1 MLKEITTL
9 LPRLCHA
16 LLCASLV
23 ALLPIA
29 ASAQTAPE
37 PERETLLNGLRI
49 LYWPQPGNPNV
60 LLRLRI
66 HSGAAF
72 DFADKGGMMAL
83 LSDALFPDP
92 STREYVN
99 EELGGRLEVST
110 TYDAID
116 VTISGKATALERM
129 IDLLRG
135 AVLTTQLGADNVAT
149 LKTARLKLLSDKPS
163 SAAVA
168 ADRAIAV
175 RLFGAFPYGHP
186 ASGTAA
192 TVAKVERADLL
203 LARER
208 FLNSDNA
215 SVAVVGGV
223 EKPRLMRA
231 LRQLLGPW
239 GKADRTVPATFKQ
252 PGPPNARVFV
262 IDTPAGAST
271 EVRLAIRGL
280 SRGDSDALTADL
292 LALIARDRWQ
302 SVVPELSNA
311 SVRHEDHLLPG
322 IFLFS
327 ANVPQGSAAKAA
339 AAAQDV
345 MRKLSQAAPTADEVE
360 RARLAL
366 LTQLS
371 QQFSQPA
378 GLAEAWLD
386 VDTFKASR
394 PSTVS
399 TLVRSLTPADL
410 QRVTVRLFKD
420 APVATVVVGNYEQLK
435 PLFGGN
441 LDAYGDPAGPA
452 KKP

>member
-1 MLKEITTL
+1 
-9 LPRLCHA
+9 
-16 LLCASLV
+16 
-23 ALLPIA
+23 
-29 ASAQTAPE
+29 
-37 PERETLLNGLRI
+37 
-49 LYWPQPGNPNV
+49 
-60 LLRLRI
+60 
-66 HSGAAF
+66 
-72 DFADKGGMMAL
+72 
-83 LSDALFPDP
+83 
-92 STREYVN
+92 
-99 EELGGRLEVST
+99 
-110 TYDAID
+110 
-116 VTISGKATALERM
+116 
-129 IDLLRG
+129 
-135 AVLTTQLGADNVAT
+135 
-149 LKTARLKLLSDKPS
+149 
-163 SAAVA
+163 VA
-168 ADRAIAV
+168 ADQAIAA

-239 GKADRTVPATFKQ
+239 GKSDRTVPATFRQ

-262 IDTPAGAST
+262 IDTPADAST

-292 LALIARDRWQ
+292 LASIARDRWQ

-311 SVRHEDHLLPG
+311 SVRQEDHLLPG

-366 LTQLS
+366 VTQLS

-399 TLVRSLTPADL
+399 TLIRSLTPADI
-410 QRVTVRLFKD
+410 QRVAVRLFKD

-441 LDAYGDPAGPA
+441 LDAYGDPAVPA